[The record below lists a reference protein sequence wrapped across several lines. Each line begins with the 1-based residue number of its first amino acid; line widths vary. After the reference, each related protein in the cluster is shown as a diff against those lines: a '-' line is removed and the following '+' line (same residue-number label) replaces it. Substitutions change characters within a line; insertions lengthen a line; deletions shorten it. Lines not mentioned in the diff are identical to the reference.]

1 MGTHGA
7 RAGVLVQNR
16 GLKHLGQTCAGWREE
31 QPEKWLRSHRKHLL
45 PLGNLEA
52 ESTVSLGEDGRAEL
66 YVSRNGETEPAQ
78 SAGAKGR
85 SGEDW
90 GQGCGNRV

>member
-7 RAGVLVQNR
+7 REGVLVQNR

-31 QPEKWLRSHRKHLL
+31 QPGKWLRSYRKHLL
-45 PLGNLEA
+45 LRRNLEA

-66 YVSRNGETEPAQ
+66 CVSRNGGIEPAQ
-78 SAGAKGR
+78 NAGAKGR

-90 GQGCGNRV
+90 GHGCGNRV